1 MIANGRRKVMFESLF
16 YTESKEPSANCYV
29 VGEPNKGG
37 EKEKNQIR
45 TGIIRTSRARWHST
59 STISAMKV
67 LNSIYLIIMYI
78 IITFTP
84 FQLLRAQ
91 IKI

>member
-1 MIANGRRKVMFESLF
+1 MFESLF
-16 YTESKEPSANCYV
+16 NTESKEPLANCYV
-29 VGEPNKGG
+29 VREPNKGD
-37 EKEKNQIR
+37 EKEKNQVR
-45 TGIIRTSRARWHST
+45 TGIIRTSCADWHST
-59 STISAMKV
+59 STIRAMKM

-78 IITFTP
+78 IITFTTP